1 MPFEEA
7 CSEEERVLTEWQERK
22 TVLQTEI
29 DFINR
34 ELSIT
39 NAYRSNSDG
48 CENTIFKTE
57 RYTSYNAENRRI
69 QAKLSDANYRMA
81 RIDKYIAI
89 LNGNL
94 GQDCVN
100 KNSLLAE

>member
-1 MPFEEA
+1 M
-7 CSEEERVLTEWQERK
+7 QE
-22 TVLQTEI
+22 EI
-29 DFINR
+29 DFINK
-34 ELSIT
+34 ELRIT

-57 RYTSYNAENRRI
+57 RYSSYNSENKRI
-69 QAKLSDANYRMA
+69 EAKLSDANYRMA

-89 LNGNL
+89 LNDNL
-94 GQDCVN
+94 GTDCKN